1 MAHERAVVAGEG
13 RTAGGVLLFPVRMTA
28 ALTVLA
34 LASLVPVTTAAP
46 IERSAGGS
54 LNQSSSPAINTK
66 ALLHDP
72 RLLTYRS
79 PFGAVPAGTIV
90 TLKLRTAHAGA
101 SSVTLYYEQLTSRA
115 RGHHAL
121 SIESRSRSF
130 DLWRTRFVPKDVAV
144 YVYDFLVTKGS
155 TKRWYADGPAGENTA
170 GTASKGAPAQQF
182 HLTSYVSTFKT
193 PSWAPDAVY
202 YQIFPDSFYNG
213 DPSNDRS
220 VMAPLGSE
228 PKPTFY
234 AGQSDPPQGTSG
246 FYGGDLQ
253 GIDDKLGYLK
263 DLGVNTLYLNPI
275 FLALSSHKYDT
286 SDYYTIDPHFGTM
299 QILLKL
305 LADAHASGMRVILD
319 GVFNHTGADS
329 VYFNKYNR
337 YPNLGAYQSQKSPYF
352 SWYTFASWPDNP
364 VTFPNAGDLPQL
376 NESPAVKDFIFRSP
390 DSVAQ
395 HWLNTGTDGWRL
407 DAATFKSHTWWQD
420 FRAAVKAKFPED
432 VMVCECDLAP
442 IDAVPYLMGNE
453 FDGAMNYRFRDIVLQ
468 FFARGA
474 DTQTGVP
481 ATATSF
487 FNQLLQMVQK
497 YPLPALYASMNLVD
511 SHDTSRILTSLLGN
525 KAQLKQVATFQATWL
540 GAPTIYYGDEAGMA
554 NAASPDSSYV
564 SRQFF
569 DWQHPDTG
577 LQSYYRTVLHIRAAN
592 PALRDGTITP
602 LVLNNT
608 QRVVSFLRHDSKQ
621 SVAVVFNDDAGAH
634 TVKLKIP
641 GLPAGTVLTDA
652 LSGTHY
658 PLTSGTVTVKLNGTS
673 VAILAQAPA
682 TPRGV
687 RSSSGFRK

>member
-1 MAHERAVVAGEG
+1 M
-13 RTAGGVLLFPVRMTA
+13 FPIRIAA
-28 ALTVLA
+28 ALSILGLA
-34 LASLVPVTTAAP
+34 FLAPVTTAAP
-46 IERSAGGS
+46 IERSSGGA
-54 LNQSSSPAINTK
+54 LNPLTSTAFNTK

-72 RLLTYRS
+72 RLLSYRS
-79 PFGAVPAGTIV
+79 PFGAVPAGTTV
-90 TLKLRTAHAGA
+90 TLKFRTAHAGA
-101 SSVTLYYEQLTSRA
+101 WSVTLYYQQLTSGA
-115 RGHHAL
+115 RGHQGL
-121 SIESRSRSF
+121 KIENRGKSY
-130 DLWRTRFVPKDVAV
+130 DVWWTRFVPKDVAV
-144 YVYDFLVTKGS
+144 YTYDFLVMKGRN
-155 TKRWYADGPAGENTA
+155 KRWYSDTEAGENTA
-170 GTASKGAPAQQF
+170 GTTSKGVPAQQF

-193 PSWAPDAVY
+193 PVWAPDAVY

-220 VMAPLGSE
+220 VMAPIGSE
-228 PKPTFY
+228 AKPTFY
-234 AGQSDPPQGTSG
+234 TSQTDPPQGANG

-253 GIDDKLGYLK
+253 GIDQKLGYLK

-275 FLALSSHKYDT
+275 FLAPSSHKYDT
-286 SDYYTIDPHFGTM
+286 SNYYMIDPHFGTM
-299 QILLKL
+299 HTLQKL

-319 GVFNHTGADS
+319 GVFNHTGDDS

-337 YPNLGAYQSQKSPYF
+337 FPGVGAYDSQHSPYY
-352 SWYTFASWPDNP
+352 SWYSFASWPDNP
-364 VTFPNAGDLPQL
+364 VTFPNAGNLPQL

-395 HWLNTGTDGWRL
+395 HWLNAGTDGWRL
-407 DAATFKSHTWWQD
+407 DAATFKSRTWWQD

-442 IDAVPYLMGNE
+442 IDATPYLMGNE

-468 FFARGA
+468 FFGRGA

-481 ATATSF
+481 ANASSF
-487 FNQLLQMVQK
+487 FNQLMQMAQE

-511 SHDTSRILTSLLGN
+511 SHDTSRILTSLLGV
-525 KAQLKQVATFQATWL
+525 KPELKQVVTFQATWL

-569 DWQHPDTG
+569 NWQHPGTD
-577 LQSYYRTVLHIRAAN
+577 LQMYYRSVLHARAAN
-592 PALRDGTITP
+592 PALRDGNITP
-602 LVLNNT
+602 LVLNNA
-608 QRVVSFLRHDSKQ
+608 QRIVSFLRHDSKQ
-621 SVAVVFNDDAGAH
+621 SVAVVFNDAAGAH

-658 PLTSGTVTVKLNGTS
+658 TLASGTVTVALNGTS
-673 VAILAQAPA
+673 AAILAQAPTTLGGA
-682 TPRGV
+682 RP
-687 RSSSGFRK
+687 